1 MKNQDYWTKRKADLI
16 YEQMDKAEKQADKF
30 DKVYKESKAYLDKQI
45 NKIFDKFQRDYGL
58 SERDAR
64 HVLKNMK
71 DQKDLNELRKV
82 LEARPND
89 PNIQRLL
96 ADLDS
101 PAYAY
106 RMKRLERLSADLDS
120 MRESIYHSEKKGS
133 DAFYSDLMKDSY
145 YKATFDLQQQTGLA
159 YSFSDL
165 PETEIKR
172 LQGLK
177 WTGEAYSDRIW
188 SNTGAL
194 ASSVKDE
201 LLVSL
206 MTGRSV
212 RDTSQ
217 AIAERFEVGQ
227 NKARRLIRTESA
239 FFHNQMELLS
249 YEDAEITK
257 YKFVAVLDKRTS
269 HICQEHDNKVYDT
282 DKAVPGVNYPPLHPW
297 CRSTTIAHDEDIDY
311 SKLERRARNPETGK
325 VEYVP
330 ADMSYKDW
338 YSKYVDQ
345 DKKNIK
351 IDFSKLTSEEINNLD
366 FDDLMK
372 YYEWVEEQ
380 EKLKA
385 KQKELQ
391 ADAERKLLE
400 ERESKVPKTRRDLVS
415 RIEERLR
422 TTNFVDVFGEENAQ
436 GLLRE
441 LRFFPNDDFVQ
452 SLYGSVDKLSF
463 AKVKEMSSHVSGTQ
477 INLAKGDFIYNKKFN
492 QKAHSIVLHEFTH
505 GIDNVA
511 TYFGAPELGAKAFS
525 SQYDL
530 YNTIKKDMDNYI
542 FGDMK
547 LKRGASIDEKRDF
560 FNLRQAKVRD
570 FKSELLE
577 LAKKL
582 NPEIRPEANAEVGAF
597 ASDMM
602 SSFRSAEY
610 GSQPFNH
617 SDSYWKNKAHRGMEF
632 IAEYTQA
639 QMTPEIKTFY
649 DKVFPNSVKIYNKIF
664 EDISKLKLENKKPI
678 VW

>member
-1 MKNQDYWTKRKADLI
+1 MKNEEYWAKRKANLI

-30 DKVYKESKAYLDKQI
+30 DDIYRQSKAYLDNQI
-45 NKIFDKFQRDYGL
+45 NKVFDKFQRDYGL

-106 RMKRLERLSADLDS
+106 RMKRLERLSADLDL
-120 MRESIYHSEKKGS
+120 MRSSIYHSEKKGS

-159 YSFSDL
+159 YSFSNL

-257 YKFVAVLDKRTS
+257 YKFVAVLDRRTS

-282 DKAVPGVNYPPLHPW
+282 DKAEPGVNYPPLHPW
-297 CRSTTIAHDEDIDY
+297 CRSTTIAHDEDADY
-311 SKLERRARNPETGK
+311 SKLERRARNPKTGK

-330 ADMSYKDW
+330 ADMSYNDW
-338 YSKYVDQ
+338 YSEYVA
-345 DKKNIK
+345 KPRERELSGGK
-351 IDFSKLTSEEINNLD
+351 FGANLD
-366 FDDLMK
+366 YVRSDEF
-372 YYEWVEEQ
+372 
-380 EKLKA
+380 
-385 KQKELQ
+385 
-391 ADAERKLLE
+391 
-400 ERESKVPKTRRDLVS
+400 
-415 RIEERLR
+415 
-422 TTNFVDVFGEENAQ
+422 
-436 GLLRE
+436 
-441 LRFFPNDDFVQ
+441 
-452 SLYGSVDKLSF
+452 VDKLKNHPKTSNLSESI
-463 AKVKEMSSHVSGTQ
+463 ARVSRQILQHRNGTQ
-477 INLAKGDFIYNKKFN
+477 YEDYYLLDAETGRVVALSNKARKIKGVVYND
-492 QKAHSIVLHEFTH
+492 QVR
-505 GIDNVA
+505 
-511 TYFGAPELGAKAFS
+511 KAFKES
-525 SQYDL
+525 SEQSLVSIHNHPSGYPPSLSDFASL
-530 YNTIKKDMDNYI
+530 QQRSKNNTVKYGLTIGHDGSVYWYSRPN
-542 FGDMK
+542 
-547 LKRGASIDEKRDF
+547 KRIPRSAQEKYVNQIDKF
-560 FNLRQAKVRD
+560 
-570 FKSELLE
+570 
-577 LAKKL
+577 KKL
-582 NPEIRPEANAEVGAF
+582 GYNESVAQEKTLEIFSEVF
-597 ASDMM
+597 
-602 SSFRSAEY
+602 
-610 GSQPFNH
+610 
-617 SDSYWKNKAHRGMEF
+617 EF
-632 IAEYTQA
+632 EFGRIE
-639 QMTPEIKTFY
+639 
-649 DKVFPNSVKIYNKIF
+649 
-664 EDISKLKLENKKPI
+664 
-678 VW
+678 

>member
-1 MKNQDYWTKRKADLI
+1 MNNKDYWTQRKANLI
-16 YEQMDKAEKQADKF
+16 YEQMGKAEKQADKF

-45 NKIFDKFQRDYGL
+45 NKVFDKFQRDYGL

-64 HVLKNMK
+64 HVLKNVK
-71 DQKDLNELRKV
+71 GQKDLNELRKV

-106 RMKRLERLSADLDS
+106 RMKRLERLSADLDL

-133 DAFYSDLMKDSY
+133 DSFYSDLMKDSY
-145 YKATFDLQQQTGLA
+145 YRATFDLQQQTGLA

-257 YKFVAVLDKRTS
+257 YKFVAVLDRRTS
-269 HICQEHDNKVYDT
+269 EICQEHDNKVYDT

-297 CRSTTIAHDEDIDY
+297 CRSTTIAHDDDIDY

-330 ADMSYKDW
+330 ADMSYKEW
-338 YSKYVDQ
+338 YSKYVDG
-345 DKKNIK
+345 
-351 IDFSKLTSEEINNLD
+351 
-366 FDDLMK
+366 
-372 YYEWVEEQ
+372 
-380 EKLKA
+380 
-385 KQKELQ
+385 KEVV
-391 ADAERKLLE
+391 K
-400 ERESKVPKTRRDLVS
+400 ESK
-415 RIEERLR
+415 
-422 TTNFVDVFGEENAQ
+422 
-436 GLLRE
+436 
-441 LRFFPNDDFVQ
+441 
-452 SLYGSVDKLSF
+452 
-463 AKVKEMSSHVSGTQ
+463 
-477 INLAKGDFIYNKKFN
+477 
-492 QKAHSIVLHEFTH
+492 
-505 GIDNVA
+505 
-511 TYFGAPELGAKAFS
+511 PEV
-525 SQYDL
+525 
-530 YNTIKKDMDNYI
+530 N
-542 FGDMK
+542 
-547 LKRGASIDEKRDF
+547 
-560 FNLRQAKVRD
+560 
-570 FKSELLE
+570 
-577 LAKKL
+577 
-582 NPEIRPEANAEVGAF
+582 
-597 ASDMM
+597 
-602 SSFRSAEY
+602 
-610 GSQPFNH
+610 
-617 SDSYWKNKAHRGMEF
+617 
-632 IAEYTQA
+632 
-639 QMTPEIKTFY
+639 
-649 DKVFPNSVKIYNKIF
+649 DKVFEADKPSEIDDFFKKQKSYQKWYNGLTEEEKKAIYSYTTSDYHDFNNIKRFGLDKALELKKEFWLEEHGEADLEYALEQVRKTKNNIPILEKALSDFAPEKTFKAYRGTGSVSALGQDLGYLDLEVGQSLSLDKSFTSFSLDKGYAREFAIDGDGANILFEVTVKKGQKTGAYIAELADFNPEKEYLMKPNLKYNV
-664 EDISKLKLENKKPI
+664 ISKTETEDGLLVYGLEVLENGI
-678 VW
+678 

>member
-1 MKNQDYWTKRKADLI
+1 MKNEEYWAKRKANLI

-30 DKVYKESKAYLDKQI
+30 DDIYKQSKAYLDKQI
-45 NKIFDKFQRDYGL
+45 NKVFDKFQRDYGL

-71 DQKDLNELRKV
+71 DQKGLNELRKV

-106 RMKRLERLSADLDS
+106 RMKRLERLSDDLDS

-212 RDTSQ
+212 RETSQ

-257 YKFVAVLDKRTS
+257 YKFVAVLDRRTS
-269 HICQEHDNKVYDT
+269 EICQEHDNKVYDT
-282 DKAVPGVNYPPLHPW
+282 DKAIPGVNYPPLHPW
-297 CRSTTIAHDEDIDY
+297 CRSTTIAHDDDIDY

-330 ADMSYKDW
+330 ADMSYDEW
-338 YSKYVDQ
+338 YSKYVAKDE
-345 DKKNIK
+345 KNIK
-351 IDFSKLTSEEINNLD
+351 FDFSKLTTEEINNLD

-391 ADAERKLLE
+391 VEAERKLLE

-441 LRFFPNDDFVQ
+441 LRFFPNDDFVN
-452 SLYGSVDKLSF
+452 SVYGSVDKLSF
-463 AKVKEMSSHVSGTQ
+463 VRTREMNSHVSTTKVH
-477 INLAKGDFIYNKKFN
+477 LAKSDFIYNKKIN
-492 QKAHSIVLHEFTH
+492 QKAHSIVLHELTH
-505 GIDNVA
+505 GVDNIA
-511 TYFGAPELGAKAFS
+511 SYFGAPELGGKAFS

-530 YNTIKKDMDNYI
+530 YKVIKDDLDNYI

-547 LKRGASIDEKRDF
+547 LKRGASTEEEIAF
-560 FNLRQAKVRD
+560 FKLRQAKVRE
-570 FKSELLE
+570 FKSELFE

-582 NPEIRPEANAEVGAF
+582 NPEIYPEANAEVTAF

-602 SSFRSAEY
+602 SSFRKAEY
-610 GSQPFNH
+610 GHQSFGH
-617 SDSYWKNKAHRGMEF
+617 EGSYWKDKSNRGMEF
-632 IAEYTQA
+632 LAEYTQA
-639 QMTPEIKTFY
+639 QMTPEIKAFY

-664 EDISKLKLENKKPI
+664 EDISKLKLENQKPL

>member
-1 MKNQDYWTKRKADLI
+1 MKNEEYWTKRKANLI

-30 DKVYKESKAYLDKQI
+30 DDVYRQSKAYLDKQI
-45 NKIFDKFQRDYGL
+45 NKVFDKFQRDYGL

-217 AIAERFEVGQ
+217 AIAERFEVSKG
-227 NKARRLIRTESA
+227 KARRLVRTESA

-269 HICQEHDNKVYDT
+269 HICQEHDNKVYETKD
-282 DKAVPGVNYPPLHPW
+282 AVPGVNYPPLHPW
-297 CRSTTIAHDEDIDY
+297 CRSTTIAHDDDIDY

-330 ADMSYKDW
+330 ADMSYKEW
-338 YSKYVDQ
+338 YSKYVAKDGEELYNQ
-345 DKKNIK
+345 DMFAMDLMAKQRSFVVGNDIRVKTKKLNGTDFDFWVQDDTKKIRDSVLNVNTVFQELDSYKKPTVVFLKKSRLPGLAGYDYKQDTMFISDDFHSEKEFKEILSDGFFASKNIRDALIHELTHKKHWDSAKAFYKKNK
-351 IDFSKLTSEEINNLD
+351 KRYNNLEEA
-366 FDDLMK
+366 MK
-372 YYEWVEEQ
+372 A
-380 EKLKA
+380 LNA
-385 KQKELQ
+385 
-391 ADAERKLLE
+391 
-400 ERESKVPKTRRDLVS
+400 PLVS
-415 RIEERLR
+415 YVKTQQNLDMMYLHKISI
-422 TTNFVDVFGEENAQ
+422 NALAAFEKNNINELVAEV
-436 GLLRE
+436 GVLAEDTPDKILL
-441 LRFFPNDDFVQ
+441 Q
-452 SLYGSVDKLSF
+452 
-463 AKVKEMSSHVSGTQ
+463 KVKE
-477 INLAKGDFIYNKKFN
+477 
-492 QKAHSIVLHEFTH
+492 VL
-505 GIDNVA
+505 
-511 TYFGAPELGAKAFS
+511 K
-525 SQYDL
+525 
-530 YNTIKKDMDNYI
+530 
-542 FGDMK
+542 
-547 LKRGASIDEKRDF
+547 
-560 FNLRQAKVRD
+560 
-570 FKSELLE
+570 
-577 LAKKL
+577 
-582 NPEIRPEANAEVGAF
+582 
-597 ASDMM
+597 
-602 SSFRSAEY
+602 
-610 GSQPFNH
+610 
-617 SDSYWKNKAHRGMEF
+617 WK
-632 IAEYTQA
+632 
-639 QMTPEIKTFY
+639 
-649 DKVFPNSVKIYNKIF
+649 
-664 EDISKLKLENKKPI
+664 
-678 VW
+678 

>member
-1 MKNQDYWTKRKADLI
+1 MKNEEYWAKRKANLI

-30 DKVYKESKAYLDKQI
+30 DDIYKQSKVYLDKQI
-45 NKIFDKFQRDYGL
+45 NKVFDKFQRDYGL

-82 LEARPND
+82 LDARPND

-106 RMKRLERLSADLDS
+106 RIKRLERLSDDLDR
-120 MRESIYHSEKKGS
+120 MRESIYRSEKKGS

-159 YSFSDL
+159 YSFSYL

-188 SNTGAL
+188 DNTGAL

-227 NKARRLIRTESA
+227 NKARRLVRTESA

-269 HICQEHDNKVYDT
+269 HICQQHDNKVYNT
-282 DKAVPGVNYPPLHPW
+282 DEATPGVNYPPLHPW
-297 CRSTTIAHDEDIDY
+297 CRSTTIAHDDDIDY

-330 ADMSYKDW
+330 ADMSYKEW
-338 YSKYVDQ
+338 YDKYVAKDKGKSYNQNVNTIDLMAKQRSFTVGNDIRVKTKKLTGTDFDFWVQ
-345 DKKNIK
+345 DDTKKIRDSVLNVNTIFQELDSYKKPTVVFLKKSRLPGLAGYDYKQDTMFISDDFHSEKEFKEILSDGFFASKNIRDALIHELTHKKHWDSAKAFYKKNK
-351 IDFSKLTSEEINNLD
+351 KRYNNLEEA
-366 FDDLMK
+366 MK
-372 YYEWVEEQ
+372 A
-380 EKLKA
+380 LNA
-385 KQKELQ
+385 
-391 ADAERKLLE
+391 
-400 ERESKVPKTRRDLVS
+400 PLVS
-415 RIEERLR
+415 YVKTQQNLDMMYLHKISI
-422 TTNFVDVFGEENAQ
+422 NALAAFEKNNINELVAEV
-436 GLLRE
+436 GVLAEDTPDKILL
-441 LRFFPNDDFVQ
+441 Q
-452 SLYGSVDKLSF
+452 
-463 AKVKEMSSHVSGTQ
+463 KVKE
-477 INLAKGDFIYNKKFN
+477 
-492 QKAHSIVLHEFTH
+492 VL
-505 GIDNVA
+505 
-511 TYFGAPELGAKAFS
+511 K
-525 SQYDL
+525 
-530 YNTIKKDMDNYI
+530 
-542 FGDMK
+542 
-547 LKRGASIDEKRDF
+547 
-560 FNLRQAKVRD
+560 
-570 FKSELLE
+570 
-577 LAKKL
+577 
-582 NPEIRPEANAEVGAF
+582 
-597 ASDMM
+597 
-602 SSFRSAEY
+602 
-610 GSQPFNH
+610 
-617 SDSYWKNKAHRGMEF
+617 WK
-632 IAEYTQA
+632 
-639 QMTPEIKTFY
+639 
-649 DKVFPNSVKIYNKIF
+649 
-664 EDISKLKLENKKPI
+664 
-678 VW
+678 

>member
-1 MKNQDYWTKRKADLI
+1 MKNEEYWAKRKANLI

-30 DKVYKESKAYLDKQI
+30 DDIYKQSKSYLDKQI
-45 NKIFDKFQRDYGL
+45 NKVFDKFQRDYGL

-106 RMKRLERLSADLDS
+106 RMKRLERLNDDLDR
-120 MRESIYHSEKKGS
+120 MRESIYHSEKSGS

-227 NKARRLIRTESA
+227 NKARRLVRTESA

-257 YKFVAVLDKRTS
+257 YKFVAVLDRRTS
-269 HICQEHDNKVYDT
+269 HICQEHDNKVYNT
-282 DKAVPGVNYPPLHPW
+282 DEAVPGVNYPPLHPW
-297 CRSTTIAHDEDIDY
+297 CRSTTIAHDDDIDY

-330 ADMSYKDW
+330 ADMSYKEWYDKYVEKPRERELSGGEHGANLNYIRSDEFLDKLKRHPMTSPLSDSIARVSRQMLQHRNGTPYEDYYLLDAETGRVVALSNKARKRKGVVYNEQVRKAFKESAEQSLVSIHNHPSGYPPSLSDLASLQQRSKNNTVRYGLTVGHDGSVYW
-338 YSKYVDQ
+338 YSKPNKRIH
-345 DKKNIK
+345 KKA
-351 IDFSKLTSEEINNLD
+351 
-366 FDDLMK
+366 
-372 YYEWVEEQ
+372 EQ
-380 EKLKA
+380 EYENLIEKMIKLGYTEVKA
-385 KQKELQ
+385 QEKTLTLF
-391 ADAERKLLE
+391 AEKYDFTF
-400 ERESKVPKTRRDLVS
+400 ER
-415 RIEERLR
+415 
-422 TTNFVDVFGEENAQ
+422 
-436 GLLRE
+436 
-441 LRFFPNDDFVQ
+441 
-452 SLYGSVDKLSF
+452 
-463 AKVKEMSSHVSGTQ
+463 
-477 INLAKGDFIYNKKFN
+477 
-492 QKAHSIVLHEFTH
+492 
-505 GIDNVA
+505 ID
-511 TYFGAPELGAKAFS
+511 
-525 SQYDL
+525 
-530 YNTIKKDMDNYI
+530 
-542 FGDMK
+542 
-547 LKRGASIDEKRDF
+547 
-560 FNLRQAKVRD
+560 
-570 FKSELLE
+570 
-577 LAKKL
+577 
-582 NPEIRPEANAEVGAF
+582 
-597 ASDMM
+597 
-602 SSFRSAEY
+602 
-610 GSQPFNH
+610 
-617 SDSYWKNKAHRGMEF
+617 
-632 IAEYTQA
+632 
-639 QMTPEIKTFY
+639 
-649 DKVFPNSVKIYNKIF
+649 
-664 EDISKLKLENKKPI
+664 
-678 VW
+678 

>member
-1 MKNQDYWTKRKADLI
+1 MKNEEYWTKRKANLI

-30 DKVYKESKAYLDKQI
+30 DEIYRQSKTYLDKQI
-45 NKIFDKFQRDYGL
+45 NKVFDKIQRDYGL

-64 HVLKNMK
+64 QVLKNMK

-106 RMKRLERLSADLDS
+106 RMKRLERLNDDLDR
-120 MRESIYHSEKKGS
+120 MRESIYHSEKVGS
-133 DAFYSDLMKDSY
+133 DTFYSDLMKDSY

-159 YSFSDL
+159 YSFSNL

-172 LQGLK
+172 LRELK
-177 WTGEAYSDRIW
+177 WTGEGYSDRIW

-201 LLVSL
+201 LLISL

-227 NKARRLIRTESA
+227 NKARRLVRTESA

-311 SKLERRARNPETGK
+311 SKLERRARNPKTGK
-325 VEYVP
+325 IEYVP
-330 ADMSYKDW
+330 ADMSYKEW
-338 YSKYVDQ
+338 YSKYVDGEEVG
-345 DKKNIK
+345 K

-366 FDDLMK
+366 FDDLLK
-372 YYEWVEEQ
+372 YFDWAAEQ
-380 EKLKA
+380 DALKEKA
-385 KQKELQ
+385 EQAALQ
-391 ADAERKLLE
+391 A
-400 ERESKVPKTRRDLVS
+400 REDNVPLARRDLVD
-415 RIEERLR
+415 RLEKRLR

-452 SLYGSVDKLSF
+452 SLYGSIDKLSF

-477 INLAKGDFIYNKKFN
+477 VNLARGDFIYNKKFN
-492 QKAHSIVLHEFTH
+492 QKAHSIVLHELTH
-505 GIDNVA
+505 GIDNIA

-547 LKRGASIDEKRDF
+547 LKRGASMDEKRDF

-602 SSFRSAEY
+602 SSFKSAEY

-617 SDSYWKNKAHRGMEF
+617 SDSYWKDKTHRGMEF

-639 QMTPEIKTFY
+639 QMTPEIKAFY

-678 VW
+678 AW

>member
-1 MKNQDYWTKRKADLI
+1 MKNQDYWTKRKANLI
-16 YEQMDKAEKQADKF
+16 YEQMDKAERQADKF
-30 DKVYKESKAYLDKQI
+30 DEIYKQSKAYLDKQI

-82 LEARPND
+82 LEARPDD

-106 RMKRLERLSADLDS
+106 RMKRLERLNDDLDR

-217 AIAERFEVGQ
+217 AIAERFEVGK
-227 NKARRLIRTESA
+227 NKARRLVRTESA

-249 YEDAEITK
+249 YEDAEIEK

-269 HICQEHDNKVYDT
+269 HICQQHDNKVYNT
-282 DKAVPGVNYPPLHPW
+282 DDAVPGVNYPPLHPW
-297 CRSTTIAHDEDIDY
+297 CRSTTIAHDDGINY

-330 ADMSYKDW
+330 ADMSYNDW
-338 YSKYVDQ
+338 YSKYVAKE
-345 DKKNIK
+345 DKKGN
-351 IDFSKLTSEEINNLD
+351 
-366 FDDLMK
+366 
-372 YYEWVEEQ
+372 V
-380 EKLKA
+380 
-385 KQKELQ
+385 KEL
-391 ADAERKLLE
+391 K
-400 ERESKVPKTRRDLVS
+400 
-415 RIEERLR
+415 
-422 TTNFVDVFGEENAQ
+422 
-436 GLLRE
+436 
-441 LRFFPNDDFVQ
+441 ND
-452 SLYGSVDKLSF
+452 
-463 AKVKEMSSHVSGTQ
+463 
-477 INLAKGDFIYNKKFN
+477 
-492 QKAHSIVLHEFTH
+492 
-505 GIDNVA
+505 
-511 TYFGAPELGAKAFS
+511 
-525 SQYDL
+525 
-530 YNTIKKDMDNYI
+530 
-542 FGDMK
+542 
-547 LKRGASIDEKRDF
+547 
-560 FNLRQAKVRD
+560 
-570 FKSELLE
+570 
-577 LAKKL
+577 
-582 NPEIRPEANAEVGAF
+582 
-597 ASDMM
+597 
-602 SSFRSAEY
+602 
-610 GSQPFNH
+610 
-617 SDSYWKNKAHRGMEF
+617 
-632 IAEYTQA
+632 
-639 QMTPEIKTFY
+639 IKTFDFYPLTEDNIGDKKRILNISKRLKAVSEEYEKETGKNILELFANKKLTGRSNPYDDEKSKFIKFLYKRVGY
-649 DKVFPNSVKIYNKIF
+649 DKKPNILNDNDIIELETIYRGVSDSESGEINSKTLKDNFRNGKLDLSGRAKSAHGRGLYFGSHFVAERYANKGTNPLLIKAFYDPSDFKFLTDELYKKEKHTWLKKIDDDNELYEYYHFLMSQIGINDSNADVFAVLHGYDGYKAIHNDGLYTVIYNR
-664 EDISKLKLENKKPI
+664 SKLGVLKDD
-678 VW
+678 